1 MLWVTNRTFIIWN
14 VYFSFDSFW
23 YLRFKSSRSQMF
35 FRRDIFKSF
44 AIFTGKVAGLKH
56 LFLQNTSSGC
66 FWGLLFHTKFHTKSL
81 VLLTIVLLIKKHLTL
96 FCSLLKMKKLLCHMS
111 VFVFIRY
118 FIGAILLKKCC
129 QKQGVR
135 KREGWPYR
143 GLSIEECSNLLYT
156 ISSENN
162 KSLEA
167 KKRRQL

>member
-111 VFVFIRY
+111 LFLCLSGISLGRY
-118 FIGAILLKKCC
+118 CWKSVVKSRGFGKGRDGHIGD
-129 QKQGVR
+129 
-135 KREGWPYR
+135 
-143 GLSIEECSNLLYT
+143 
-156 ISSENN
+156 
-162 KSLEA
+162 SL
-167 KKRRQL
+167 

>member
-1 MLWVTNRTFIIWN
+1 MLRVTNRTFIIWN

-111 VFVFIRY
+111 LFLCLSGISLGRY
-118 FIGAILLKKCC
+118 CWKSVAKSRGFGKGRDGHIGDCL
-129 QKQGVR
+129 
-135 KREGWPYR
+135 
-143 GLSIEECSNLLYT
+143 
-156 ISSENN
+156 
-162 KSLEA
+162 
-167 KKRRQL
+167 